1 MNYTLETSFM
11 QERPQVVIIGCG
23 GTGGFVAEALCR
35 LFIGRTAS
43 IVLVDHD
50 RVEPHNLLRQNFLPE
65 DVGRFKSEVLA
76 ERMARSHDQLIGY
89 STGRFEIKSRWERPE
104 WENHHPRIIIGCVD
118 NAQARRDMHDYLEE
132 HHRNWLVDAGNGQHW
147 GQVLIG
153 NRTKREYEPQRSFM
167 EGKCHK
173 LPAPALQRPDILTAV
188 DDTPP
193 DVDCAAA
200 LDLVDQDPTINQT
213 MAMLVAQVVR
223 RMAANNCPWMGLYLD
238 LQQGTMV
245 PRYATPENVAQLTG
259 AGLDELTDTQDQ
271 RERYMRRMEAGNGRE
286 DEEDGEDDEYDEEEQ

>member
-11 QERPQVVIIGCG
+11 QERPQVVIVGCG

-35 LFIGRTAS
+35 LFIGRPAS

-65 DVGRFKSEVLA
+65 EVGRFKSEVLA
-76 ERMARSHDQLIGY
+76 ERMARSHNHVIGY
-89 STGRFEIKSRWERPE
+89 STGRFEKRSRWESPT
-104 WENHHPRIIIGCVD
+104 WENHHPRVIIGCVD
-118 NAQARRDMHDYLEE
+118 NAQARRDMQAYQNE
-132 HHRNWLVDAGNGQHW
+132 HPRNWLVDAGNGQHW

-153 NRTKREYEPQRSFM
+153 NRAERQHDNGPSFK
-167 EGKCHK
+167 EDKCLR
-173 LPAPALQRPDILTAV
+173 LPTPALQRPDILTAV
-188 DDTPP
+188 DDTPA

-200 LDLVDQDPTINQT
+200 LDLVDQDPTINQM
-213 MAMLVAQVVR
+213 MAMLVVQVVR

-238 LQQGTMV
+238 LHQGTVV

-259 AGLDELTDTQDQ
+259 AGPDELTDHTGQGEHPMD
-271 RERYMRRMEAGNGRE
+271 MMNAG
-286 DEEDGEDDEYDEEEQ
+286 DEYDEDYDEDYDEEI